1 MTEQNNLKI
10 NFQIVQKPT
19 FVISYTDL
27 SNRRTTFPAWILWH
41 ITHYYI
47 HKLEKLK
54 LSQSDSLEA
63 QSKFL
68 NNIQTSRKSN
78 LIGLLFYLIYQIPP
92 EAPHEL

>member
-1 MTEQNNLKI
+1 MTQQNNLKI
-10 NFQIVQKPT
+10 NFQIVQKST
-19 FVISYTDL
+19 FGSSCTDL
-27 SNRRTTFPAWILWH
+27 NKNNFPAWILWH

-47 HKLEKLK
+47 HKLLKLK

-68 NNIQTSRKSN
+68 NNGLQTSRKSN